1 MRFGVL
7 GPLSVLTE
15 DHRPVRVPEQKIR
28 ALLADLLAHGG
39 RPVSTDRLVHDL
51 WGDAPPANPVGA
63 LQIKISRLRRVLEE
77 AEPGGKDLL
86 VSLATGYALKAP
98 GHTVDAQRFETLV
111 EQARTAPD
119 PRGRA
124 ALLTEALGLWRGA
137 AFADFDDLPFL
148 QPAITRLREQRLSA
162 REEQAEA
169 RLALAEHQALTGELG
184 ELVGR
189 YPLRERLRASY
200 MLALYRSGQQSEALA
215 TYEELRRLLAEEMGL
230 DPGAELAELHG
241 AILRQDQALAPLP
254 GPGRPPVT
262 PTGSSLPSPI
272 TTLIGR
278 DTAVADVRALLG
290 AGRLV
295 SLTGPGGVGKTR
307 LALETANR
315 SADTFP
321 DGVWLVELAP
331 LARSGL
337 PEQTEPA
344 AETVAQA
351 VMAVLGVHEAAAADP
366 GSSEGGRTPAGQL
379 ADYLRTKQALL
390 LLDNCEHLIE
400 ATAALADTLLLAAPG
415 LRILTTSREPL
426 QLAGE
431 ARWPV
436 PPLELP
442 DPADDT
448 RPEALER
455 FSAVQLFVARARD
468 NVPGFSL
475 TDDNA
480 RAVSS
485 VCRRLDG
492 IPLAL
497 ELAATRIRALG
508 VEGLLTRLDDRFRL
522 LAAGC
527 RGAAPRQQTL
537 RAMIDWSWEL
547 LTEPERIVLRR
558 LAVQV
563 DGCTLEAAEAVCGGE
578 DVAALDVLDLLARL
592 VDRSLV
598 VAVERTGGHRYR
610 LLESVAEYCREKLR
624 EASDTETARRH
635 RRYYRQLAERAGPH
649 LYTADQQEWLD
660 LLDTERENLRSA
672 LTDTIQDAA
681 GGRAGAGDAALRF
694 AGSLAWYWFL
704 RGRLREGMR
713 QLGAALDAT
722 APDPAEREPVP
733 DAVRAVALA
742 WQAGFTVLSGDA
754 ADDTHRRRAAQALG
768 RGDDEPA
775 ERARARWFL
784 GFIECDF
791 GDLSVSEELV
801 GTALAAFDGLG
812 DRWGT
817 AAALGTRAKH
827 AMVRGDLTS
836 LREDGERSA
845 ALFRDIGDRWGY
857 LQATDSLG
865 NLAEIAGRYEEAT
878 ELHWTGLRTAQELGL
893 WSEVSSRLSW
903 LGRVAMLTGE
913 FEQARELHEQAIR
926 LAGEHSFK
934 PGEIFGEMGLG
945 IAARKAGKLE
955 VAETHL
961 RRVLDWMPQ
970 ERSGLGNTLPLA
982 LILPELGFVAEARG
996 DTRAALALHLEGLDV
1011 ARQLAG
1017 DPRGVVIALVGLAA
1031 VHAQLDRHHTAARLL
1046 GAAAGAGEAANAPP
1060 VPADRGDVERITAK
1074 VRRALGDRTYRD
1086 AYADGRRA
1094 GLDELISVAA
1104 DLSPRPAD
1112 LPRPGTPVRRR

>member
-15 DHRPVRVPEQKIR
+15 DHRPVRIPEQKIR

-77 AEPGGKDLL
+77 AEPGGKNLL
-86 VSLATGYALKAP
+86 VSLATGYALEAP
-98 GHTVDAQRFETLV
+98 GDAVDASRFETLV
-111 EQARTAPD
+111 ERARTAPE

-137 AFADFDDLPFL
+137 AFADFDDQPFL
-148 QPAITRLREQRLSA
+148 QPAITRLSEQRLSA
-162 REEQAEA
+162 CEDQAEA
-169 RLALAEHQALTGELG
+169 RLALAEHQTLTGELG

-200 MLALYRSGQQSEALA
+200 MLALYRSGQQAEALA
-215 TYEELRRLLAEEMGL
+215 TYEELQRLLVEEMGL
-230 DPGAELAELHG
+230 DPGAELVGLHG
-241 AILRQDQALAPLP
+241 AILRQDPALTPMP
-254 GPGRPPVT
+254 GSGPGSAPMT
-262 PTGSSLPSPI
+262 HAGSNLPSPI
-272 TTLIGR
+272 TALIGR
-278 DTAVADVRALLG
+278 DTAVAEVRALLG

-295 SLTGPGGVGKTR
+295 SLIGPGGVGKTR
-307 LALETANR
+307 LALETASR
-315 SADTFP
+315 SVGTFP

-331 LARSGL
+331 LARSGV
-337 PEQTEPA
+337 PEQAEPA
-344 AETVAQA
+344 TESVAQA

-366 GSSEGGRTPAGQL
+366 GAAGGGRTPAGQL
-379 ADYLRTKQALL
+379 ADYLRTKQVLL
-390 LLDNCEHLIE
+390 VLDNCEHLIE
-400 ATAALADTLLLAAPG
+400 ATAALTETLLLAAPG
-415 LRILTTSREPL
+415 LRILATSREPL

-442 DPADDT
+442 DPADDA

-455 FSAVQLFVARARD
+455 SSAVQLFVARARD
-468 NVPGFSL
+468 IVPGFSL
-475 TDDNA
+475 TADNA
-480 RAVSS
+480 RAVST

-508 VEGLLTRLDDRFRL
+508 VGGLLARLDDRFRL

-537 RAMIDWSWEL
+537 RAVIDWSWEL

-578 DVAALDVLDLLARL
+578 DVAARDVLDLLARL

-598 VAVERTGGHRYR
+598 VAVERVGGHRYR

-624 EASDTETARRH
+624 EAGDTEPVRRH
-635 RRYYRQLAERAGPH
+635 RRYYRELAERAGPH
-649 LYTADQQEWLD
+649 LYTADQQGWLD
-660 LLDTERENLRSA
+660 LLDTERGNLRSA
-672 LTDTIQDAA
+672 LTGVIRDAA
-681 GGRAGAGDAALRF
+681 ENRAGARDAALRF
-694 AGSLAWYWFL
+694 ASSLAWYWFL

-722 APDPAEREPVP
+722 APDGGETEPVP
-733 DAVRAVALA
+733 GAVRAVALA

-754 ADDTHRRRAAQALG
+754 ADDGPRRRAAQALD

-775 ERARARWFL
+775 DRARARWFL

-801 GTALAAFDGLG
+801 GAALAAFDGLG

-827 AMVRGDLTS
+827 AMVRGDLAS
-836 LREDGERSA
+836 LRRDGERSA

-913 FEQARELHEQAIR
+913 FEQARELHERAIR
-926 LAGEHSFK
+926 LAREHSFK

-955 VAETHL
+955 MAETHL

-982 LILPELGFVAEARG
+982 LILPELGFIAEARG

-1017 DPRGVVIALVGLAA
+1017 DPRGVVIALVGLAG
-1031 VHAQLDRHHTAARLL
+1031 VHAQLGRHRDAARLL
-1046 GAAAGAGEAANAPP
+1046 GAAAEAGEATNAPLA
-1060 VPADRGDVERITAK
+1060 PAERGDVERITAK
-1074 VRRALGDRTYRD
+1074 VRGALGDRAYRD

-1094 GLDELISVAA
+1094 DLDELRSVAG
-1104 DLSPRPAD
+1104 D
-1112 LPRPGTPVRRR
+1112 LPSQP